1 MSSMSLWKR
10 ISSHA
15 DCEQRMAAYYNKK
28 GLYDLR
34 LCLAPWIEDRIM
46 SEQITPN
53 STNQLEHVAV
63 KFIEDLQ
70 QKLLSTRASDQVLKY
85 RLVELCALIQRTP
98 ALELYTHLRSGVQKE
113 LQLAAEK
120 SVAVASAGQS
130 MPLNTYNMNNAAVA
144 AAVGMNTGYVDASD
158 LLGVA
163 GTGVSPVAGG
173 MPAGIMHNMAETAA
187 PGRVGPAKM
196 ELYEVHNQIFQSFN
210 EFTTC
215 SESLKVLVQ
224 NYRYMLNAPNS
235 PDAERLF
242 KSLIEDKAALVARL
256 RRSFMFYDQLQDMVI
271 TELKNWRRQQAL
283 AGNGAQFSENMLDD
297 IQRCFELLES
307 FVTHL
312 LTAVKE
318 TLLVRIVNDDPDL
331 NCLLEQVQVAQ
342 KNLVCSAFIVDKQP
356 PQVMKT
362 NTRFAASV
370 RWLLGSQLGIHMNPP
385 TVECIIMSELQAQ
398 RFVTRGTHMDVTNGS
413 LAGQSSG
420 EIQNC
425 SSTMEYQQ
433 SSHVFSASFRNM
445 QLKKIKR
452 AEKKGTESVMDEKF
466 ALFFYATTTV
476 NDYQIRVWTLSLPVV
491 VIVHGNQEPQSW
503 ATITWDNAF
512 ADIVRDPFVVT
523 DRVTWRQLSVALNTK
538 FGSCTQRAL
547 TAENLEFLF
556 EKLQR
561 DNIAGERNEY
571 ISWNQFCKEPLP
583 DRTFTF
589 WEWFFAIMKLTKDH
603 LLSMWKAGRI
613 TGFINKAKAHDDLLR
628 AVTGIGTFLLR
639 FSDSELGGV
648 TIAYVN
654 ACGSVTMLSPWTARD
669 FQILNL
675 ADRIRDLDML
685 RCLHP
690 TDVNV
695 QPLDRDLAFGD
706 FYTQRAEPTPRVDGY
721 VPSTIRVQVRTSGD
735 TGSISGTPHHPMQSP
750 PQDSMSMGNYSPRS
764 GMSCNPSSVATTSY
778 YKDDSD
784 SDDSTVAQ
792 ALENYVNNTAPDDPI
807 LDQISHTIYNVCANG
822 PEAQWMMATKST
834 YAVPSPYN
842 QTVQY

>member
-1 MSSMSLWKR
+1 MSMSLWKR

-46 SEQITPN
+46 SEQVTPN
-53 STNQLEHVAV
+53 STDQLEQVAHR
-63 KFIEDLQ
+63 FNEDLQ

-98 ALELYTHLRSGVQKE
+98 ALELYTHLRSGLQKE

-120 SVAVASAGQS
+120 SVSVAAAGQS
-130 MPLNTYNMNNAAVA
+130 MPLNHYNMNNPAAAV
-144 AAVGMNTGYVDASD
+144 AAVGMNGSYMETNDLFGVTGS
-158 LLGVA
+158 GS
-163 GTGVSPVAGG
+163 SPVSHVS
-173 MPAGIMHNMAETAA
+173 MSSGIMHNA
-187 PGRVGPAKM
+187 PGNVTPASMGMVAPKV
-196 ELYEVHNQIFQSFN
+196 ELYDVHHQIMQSLSDFS
-210 EFTTC
+210 TC
-215 SESLKVLVQ
+215 SDNLKMLVQ
-224 NYRYMLNAPNS
+224 KYAYMLNAGQTPE
-235 PDAERLF
+235 AEAVF
-242 KSLIEDKAALVARL
+242 KSLIEEKAAIVVRL
-256 RRSFMFYDQLQDMVI
+256 RRTFIYYERLQDMVI

-297 IQRCFELLES
+297 IQRCFELLET

-312 LTAVKE
+312 LAAVKE
-318 TLLVRIVNDDPDL
+318 AIMVRLMKDDQEL
-331 NCLLEQVQVAQ
+331 TSLHEQIHVAQ

-370 RWLLGSQLGIHMNPP
+370 RWLIGSQLGIHMNPP
-385 TVECIIMSELQAQ
+385 TVECIIMSEQQAQ
-398 RFVTRGTHMDVTNGS
+398 RFVTRGTHVDVTNSS
-413 LAGQSSG
+413 LSGQSSG

-433 SSHVFSASFRNM
+433 SNHVFSASFRNM

-523 DRVTWRQLSVALNTK
+523 DRVTWCQLSVALNTK

-547 TAENLEFLF
+547 TTENLDFLF

-613 TGFINKAKAHDDLLR
+613 TGFINKAKAHDDLMR
-628 AVTGIGTFLLR
+628 AGTGIGTFLLR

-654 ACGSVTMLSPWTARD
+654 EGGSVTMLSPWTARD

-695 QPLDRDLAFGD
+695 QPLDRDVAFAD
-706 FYTQRAEPTPRVDGY
+706 FYTQRPEPTPRVDGY

-750 PQDSMSMGNYSPRS
+750 PQDSMSMGN
-764 GMSCNPSSVATTSY
+764 G
-778 YKDDSD
+778 SD
-784 SDDSTVAQ
+784 FAMADFDTMQNFDV
-792 ALENYVNNTAPDDPI
+792 
-807 LDQISHTIYNVCANG
+807 YNRII
-822 PEAQWMMATKST
+822 
-834 YAVPSPYN
+834 
-842 QTVQY
+842 